1 MHRAPRASIP
11 MTTLRMELPV
21 GRRMPPPSRLPG
33 MDLDA
38 SEIPA
43 RRAPGLVQR
52 LAQVI
57 FKR

>member
-1 MHRAPRASIP
+1 MHRAPRASTP

-38 SEIPA
+38 AEPSG
-43 RRAPGLVQR
+43 RRPGGLVQR

-57 FKR
+57 FRR